1 MTVLFVDPI
10 DELGPLSRALCET
23 DDTITVETVSS
34 VDELATTS
42 VEPDCLVVVDYT
54 TRGVDG
60 IDLMHA
66 VREELPSLPVVIY
79 SVDPDAYYVTVA
91 LAAGAT
97 DVICTGPENTI
108 DTDRPVVAVRRIRH
122 AAGKGESFQTDREL
136 LDSVMKHLPHQVF
149 IKDDVG
155 RIAAISDVSVRE
167 HEPDRDQLIGM
178 TDYDLFDPETA
189 RALREEEDEIMATEE
204 PMINNV
210 EQFVDD
216 EGRERWVNT
225 TKAPRYGPDG
235 EGVVGI
241 IGTAR
246 DITEQK
252 RNEEMMNA
260 LHVASR
266 ELVSA
271 TTENGVATTAVE
283 IADEIPD
290 LPDLDVL
297 LADASTDSLRTV
309 ATSRSGDKI
318 SLYDQYT
325 QWFDRA
331 YETGEL
337 QFIVQLSETDP
348 SVVVGY
354 AESEANGSIDPV
366 TVALP
371 LGEHGVLGF
380 ESHNRLIDGFAV
392 DLMEVLAANTEA
404 ALDRIAREDAI
415 RERERELARQ
425 NERLE
430 EFASIVSHDLRNPLS
445 VAQGYAETFDEDDD
459 SGEQVQWA
467 LERMERLTD
476 ELLTLARQG
485 QIVGNTE
492 SVSLREIVEQ
502 AWKSVDTGE
511 ALLDVRD
518 DRTFMA
524 DPART
529 SELFE
534 NLLKNAVEHGSTSPP
549 SQAQQD
555 AVEHDSSASPI
566 RIAIGPMDGGFYF
579 EDDGVGIPEEQQSRV
594 FDQGF
599 SAGEGT
605 GFGLYIVET
614 LAEAHGWTV
623 GVTDAEHAQSGAR
636 FEFVGV
642 SDD

>member
-1 MTVLFVDPI
+1 MAHALEPMTVLLVDPI
-10 DELGPLSRALCET
+10 DELGPLSRALSET
-23 DDTITVETVSS
+23 DETITVETVSS
-34 VDELATTS
+34 VDELDTTTI
-42 VEPDCLVVVDYT
+42 EPDCLVVIDYR

-66 VREELPSLPVVIY
+66 VHEELPSVPVVIH
-79 SVDPDAYYVTVA
+79 SIDPTAYYVTNA

-97 DVICTGPENTI
+97 DVICTGPENRI
-108 DTDRPVVAVRRIRH
+108 DTDRPVVTVRRIRH
-122 AAGKGESFQTDREL
+122 AAGKGESFQTDTEL
-136 LDSVMKHLPHQVF
+136 LDSVMQHLPHQVF

-167 HEPDRDQLIGM
+167 HKPDREQLIGM

-189 RALREEEDEIMATEE
+189 RALREQEDEIMATEE

-225 TKAPRYGPDG
+225 TKAPRYGPNG
-235 EGVVGI
+235 EEVVGI

-271 TTENGVATTAVE
+271 TATESVADTAVE

-290 LPDLDVL
+290 LPVLDVL
-297 LADASTDSLRTV
+297 LVGASDDSLQTV
-309 ATSRSGDKI
+309 ATSRSDGSMSI
-318 SLYDQYT
+318 YDRYT

-337 QFIVQLSETDP
+337 QFIVQLSKNEP
-348 SVVVGY
+348 SVGVGY
-354 AESEANGSIDPV
+354 AESEADDSIDPA

-371 LGEHGVLGF
+371 LGDHGVLGF
-380 ESHNRLIDGFAV
+380 ESRTTPINDFAV
-392 DLMEVLAANTEA
+392 DLMEVLAANVEA

-467 LERMERLTD
+467 LDRMERLTD

-492 SVSLREIVEQ
+492 PVSLREVVEQ
-502 AWKSVDTGE
+502 AWKSVDTGVAE
-511 ALLDVRD
+511 LDVRD
-518 DRTFMA
+518 DRTFVA

-534 NLLKNAVEHGSTSPP
+534 NLIKNSVEHGSS
-549 SQAQQD
+549 
-555 AVEHDSSASPI
+555 DSSI
-566 RIAIGPMDGGFYF
+566 RITVGTIDGGFYF
-579 EDDGVGIPEEQQSRV
+579 EDDGMGIPDEYKPSV

-599 SAGEGT
+599 SDGDGT

-623 GVTDAEHAQSGAR
+623 AVTDSKHAQSGAR

-642 SDD
+642 TDG

>member
-1 MTVLFVDPI
+1 MAHAFEPMTVLLVDPI
-10 DELGPLSRALCET
+10 DELGPLSRALSET
-23 DDTITVETVSS
+23 DETITVETVSS
-34 VDELATTS
+34 VDELDTTTI
-42 VEPDCLVVVDYT
+42 EPDCLVVIDYR

-66 VREELPSLPVVIY
+66 VHEELPSVPVVIH
-79 SVDPDAYYVTVA
+79 SIDPTAYYVTNA

-97 DVICTGPENTI
+97 DVICTGPENRI
-108 DTDRPVVAVRRIRH
+108 DTDRPVVTVRRIRH
-122 AAGKGESFQTDREL
+122 AAGKGESFQTDTEL
-136 LDSVMKHLPHQVF
+136 LDSVMQHLPHQVF

-167 HEPDRDQLIGM
+167 HKPDREQLIGM

-189 RALREEEDEIMATEE
+189 RALREQEDEIMATEE

-225 TKAPRYGPDG
+225 TKAPRYGPNG
-235 EGVVGI
+235 EEVVGI

-283 IADEIPD
+283 IARDIPD
-290 LPDLDVL
+290 LPVLDVL
-297 LADASTDSLRTV
+297 FADSTDGSLRIA
-309 ATSRSGDKI
+309 ATSRADDTPSI
-318 SLYDQYT
+318 YDRYT

-331 YETGEL
+331 YDTDEL
-337 QFIVQLSETDP
+337 QFIVQLSGG
-348 SVVVGY
+348 SASSVVGY
-354 AESEANGSIDPV
+354 AESEAARGVDPIAV
-366 TVALP
+366 TLP
-371 LGEHGVLGF
+371 LGNHGVLGF
-380 ESHNRLIDGFAV
+380 GSTNDTLSEFSI
-392 DLMEVLAANTEA
+392 DLMEVLAANAEA

-415 RERERELARQ
+415 RRRERELARQ
-425 NERLE
+425 NERLQ

-445 VAQGYAETFDEDDD
+445 VAQGYAEMFDTTDE
-459 SGEQVQWA
+459 SAEQVQWA
-467 LERMERLTD
+467 LGRMEQLTD

-485 QIVGNTE
+485 QIIGNTE
-492 SVSLREIVEQ
+492 QVSLRAVIED
-502 AWKSVDTGE
+502 AWQSVDTDG
-511 ALLDVRD
+511 AVLDVRESVS
-518 DRTFMA
+518 FES

-529 SELFE
+529 AELFE
-534 NLLKNAVEHGSTSPP
+534 NLIRNAIEHNSTTS
-549 SQAQQD
+549 
-555 AVEHDSSASPI
+555 DSSV
-566 RIAIGPMDGGFYF
+566 RISVGVLEDGFYL
-579 EDDGVGIPEEQQSRV
+579 EDDGVGIPDENKPSV

-599 SAGEGT
+599 SDGGGT
-605 GFGLYIVET
+605 GLGLYIVET

-623 GVTDAEHAQSGAR
+623 EVTDAKHAETGAR
-636 FEFVGV
+636 FEFVGIT
-642 SDD
+642 DD